1 MSTPPYSA
9 CKLPRK
15 RAKRSLRV
23 YAFILISLPLFTL
36 KANAIDIDKALPALS
51 ISDGGEITLDN
62 GKAKFIAWSSDT
74 LADKVTL
81 LQVLAASQ
89 EAADINKSYLDQ
101 FSARFEGNAEVASA
115 TIIVSNN
122 IPKLFGGFVKKE
134 LKKNKKAHPAAIMV
148 NDKKG
153 VSRDTWLLPDTLSVM
168 MLIDNDGMVRKYHEG
183 KLPGDQEQHWLAKID
198 QLLANES
205 KHD

>member
-15 RAKRSLRV
+15 RAKRSLLV

-62 GKAKFIAWSSDT
+62 GKAKFIAWTSDT

-89 EAADINKSYLDQ
+89 EAAAMAAK
-101 FSARFEGNAEVASA
+101 ARPRRPQPASPRFA
-115 TIIVSNN
+115 R
-122 IPKLFGGFVKKE
+122 PRR
-134 LKKNKKAHPAAIMV
+134 
-148 NDKKG
+148 
-153 VSRDTWLLPDTLSVM
+153 SRPCHLTRHRFP
-168 MLIDNDGMVRKYHEG
+168 
-183 KLPGDQEQHWLAKID
+183 
-198 QLLANES
+198 
-205 KHD
+205 